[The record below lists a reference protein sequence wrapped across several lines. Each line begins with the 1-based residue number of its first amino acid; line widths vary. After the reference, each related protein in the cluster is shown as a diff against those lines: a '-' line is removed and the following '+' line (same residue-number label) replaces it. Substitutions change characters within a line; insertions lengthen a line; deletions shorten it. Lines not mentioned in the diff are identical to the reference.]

1 MAEGPNKDKWLVI
14 INPNAGRGKGKKDSS
29 RIQSLLTKAGLD
41 FSVRFTEHKGHAI
54 VHSLSGIAEG
64 FRKIIVVGGDGTL
77 NEVVNGALLNKTCP
91 PNDITIGLIPVGTGN
106 DWGRMFGISLNYG
119 RAIADIA
126 ENKSMRHDIGYVKY
140 FEGEEQ
146 KERYFINI
154 AGLGF
159 QSVVVKRSNHQ
170 KDKGRGGKMIYFY
183 SLLRT
188 LFTYRNARVEISID
202 DEKITS
208 DIFSINLGNGRY
220 SGGGMSQ
227 TPDALPDDGLLDVTI
242 INDIGKIEII
252 RNLKLL
258 YDGTILSH
266 PKIDGYR
273 CRHLSVRSDSV
284 IYADAD
290 GETLGHT
297 PLEFSIIP
305 SCINII
311 YHTRTPL

>member
-1 MAEGPNKDKWLVI
+1 
-14 INPNAGRGKGKKDSS
+14 
-29 RIQSLLTKAGLD
+29 
-41 FSVRFTEHKGHAI
+41 
-54 VHSLSGIAEG
+54 
-64 FRKIIVVGGDGTL
+64 
-77 NEVVNGALLNKTCP
+77 
-91 PNDITIGLIPVGTGN
+91 
-106 DWGRMFGISLNYG
+106 MFGISLNYG

-126 ENKSMRHDIGYVKY
+126 ENKSMLHDIGHIKY
-140 FEGEEQ
+140 HEGAEQ

-159 QSVVVKRSNHQ
+159 QSVVVRRSNHQ
-170 KDKGRGGKMIYFY
+170 KEKGRGGKMIYFY

-188 LFTYRNARVEISID
+188 LFTYRNTRVEMVID

-208 DIFSINLGNGRY
+208 DIFSINVGNGRF

-227 TPDALPDDGLLDVTI
+227 TPDALPDDGLLDVTV

-266 PKIDGYR
+266 PMIDGYR
-273 CRHLSVRSDSV
+273 CRNMSITSESV

-305 SCINII
+305 SCLNII
-311 YHTRTPL
+311 YHTNSF